1 MTLMS
6 FKAQGLVLQ
15 SKSMTIMFLIFRDP
29 LYGPLHK
36 FGNANFIR
44 FAFDN
49 LLQALHNYFA
59 HSYKKHLEFTKL
71 VEIMEMKG
79 KKIFQNVKTRWMS
92 ILGLAKE

>member
-1 MTLMS
+1 
-6 FKAQGLVLQ
+6 
-15 SKSMTIMFLIFRDP
+15 
-29 LYGPLHK
+29 
-36 FGNANFIR
+36 
-44 FAFDN
+44 

-79 KKIFQNVKTRWMS
+79 KKNFQNVKTRWMS